1 MGQIISFINTSSLKF
16 KILIVNRLL
25 LGFKSK
31 VESLL
36 RHPQIIKDV
45 IQGKSRD
52 EIRAKVRKLTAREY
66 EIECEKEVFDYISFL
81 KRTQPYSS
89 NPNSSLKLNK
99 LCHIED
105 WQNNELKEIISELQ
119 YANSNDY
126 IHRKGW
132 DVEKYP
138 VNNRKGAIYRKDWEW
153 GLGVLAMKRFGKLTK
168 ESKAI
173 GVGSATEE
181 ILFYLANRIDH
192 VYATDLYDGK
202 GWKNLVPTDFPE
214 NPKKYS
220 PYPYNENAL
229 TIMRMDATRLE
240 FSDESFDIA
249 FSFSSIEHLGGE
261 NHSGALR
268 GTREMERVLKPG
280 GIAVVATEYMLNDK
294 EHIEFFNRRTIYS
307 DLIDKLE
314 RLKLVEPLDLRTT
327 TKTLDAIIDYQSSVN
342 WLASP
347 YEFKKSHPYVLIRI
361 NDLLVTSVMLVFQKQ

>member
-1 MGQIISFINTSSLKF
+1 
-16 KILIVNRLL
+16 
-25 LGFKSK
+25 
-31 VESLL
+31 
-36 RHPQIIKDV
+36 
-45 IQGKSRD
+45 
-52 EIRAKVRKLTAREY
+52 
-66 EIECEKEVFDYISFL
+66 L
-81 KRTQPYSS
+81 KRTQPYSV
-89 NPNSSLKLNK
+89 NPNSPLKLNK
-99 LCHIED
+99 LCHVED
-105 WQNNELKEIISELQ
+105 WQNNELSQIITKLQ
-119 YANSNDY
+119 YASSNDY
-126 IHRKGW
+126 IYGKGW

-153 GLGVLAMKRFGKLTK
+153 GLGVLAMKRFGKLNK

-202 GWKNLVPTDFPE
+202 GWKNLVPIDFPE

-229 TIMRMDATRLE
+229 TVMRMDATKLE

-249 FSFSSIEHLGGE
+249 FSFSSIEHFDGE
-261 NHSGALR
+261 NHSGAL
-268 GTREMERVLKPG
+268 GSMMEMERVLKPG

-307 DLIDKLE
+307 DLIDKLD

-327 TKTLDAIIDYQSSVN
+327 TNTLDAIIDYQSSVI

-347 YEFKKSHPYVLIRI
+347 YEFKKSHPYVLIRV
-361 NDLLVTSVMLVFQKQ
+361 NDILVCSIMLVFQKQ

>member
-1 MGQIISFINTSSLKF
+1 
-16 KILIVNRLL
+16 

-36 RHPQIIKDV
+36 RHPQIVKAI

-52 EIRAKVRKLTAREY
+52 EIRAKVRELTKREF
-66 EIECEKEVFDYISFL
+66 EIQNEKEVFDYISFL
-81 KRTQPYSS
+81 KRTQPYSV

-99 LCHIED
+99 LCHLED
-105 WQNNELKEIISELQ
+105 WQNNELSQIITELQ
-119 YANSNDY
+119 YASSNDY
-126 IHRKGW
+126 IHGKGW

-138 VNNRKGAIYRKDWEW
+138 VNNRKGCIHRKDWEW
-153 GLGVLAMKRFGKLTK
+153 GLGVLAMKRFGKLNK
-168 ESKAI
+168 KSKAI

-181 ILFYLANRIDH
+181 TLFYLANRIDH

-202 GWKNLVPTDFPE
+202 GWKNLVPIDFPE

-220 PYPYNENAL
+220 PYPYNEDAL
-229 TIMRMDATRLE
+229 TVMRMDATRLE

-249 FSFSSIEHLGGE
+249 FSFSSIEHFGGE

-268 GTREMERVLKPG
+268 SMKEMERVLKPG

-307 DLIDKLE
+307 DLIDNLDKL
-314 RLKLVEPLDLRTT
+314 KPVEPLDLRITT
-327 TKTLDAIIDYQSSVN
+327 RTLDTIMDYQSGVN
-342 WLASP
+342 WIASP
-347 YEFKKSHPYVLIRI
+347 YEFKKSHPLVLIRV
-361 NDLLVTSVMLVFQKQ
+361 NDILVCSILLVFQKQ